1 MSDAGRLRRGKK
13 WYDFRDIKGK
23 LPEDITKDEFK
34 MCDVNFYLESLAAGK
49 KEEEGKKT
57 KSKKER

>member
-13 WYDFRDIKGK
+13 WYDFRDIDGK
-23 LPEDITKDEFK
+23 LPEEITKDPFK

-49 KEEEGKKT
+49 EEGKKT
-57 KSKKER
+57 KRGK